1 LNKDAFGLDAPESLA
16 RYTFLLPRTSN
27 GGHLRKANMAGRLLN
42 GLVLAAAGAIW
53 MASGTQR
60 ESAVLSPVGQ
70 ASDPTA
76 VVGLE
81 AEVARSPGD
90 DAKLRTLAQAYLD
103 ARAPGL
109 ALAVIERAPDEV
121 RGRAKVEHLYA
132 RALLEEGHAQD
143 ALAVER
149 TVLRTC
155 TIGEGICDAW
165 LIASARRRAD
175 ILEELV
181 GLGVEDARAE
191 PEASAVAYHNATR
204 EARLA
209 VR

>member
-1 LNKDAFGLDAPESLA
+1 M
-16 RYTFLLPRTSN
+16 T
-27 GGHLRKANMAGRLLN
+27 GRWVN
-42 GLVLAAAGAIW
+42 GLVLAAAGALW
-53 MASGTQR
+53 MASGTER
-60 ESAVLSPVGQ
+60 EHAVLSPVGE
-70 ASDPTA
+70 ASNPSA
-76 VVGLE
+76 VAGLE
-81 AEVARSPGD
+81 AEVATAPND

-109 ALAVIERAPDEV
+109 ALAVMERAPEDV
-121 RGRAKVEHLYA
+121 RTRAKVEHLYA
-132 RALLEEGHAQD
+132 RALIEEGRAQD
-143 ALAVER
+143 ALSVER
-149 TVLRTC
+149 TVLARC
-155 TIGEGICDAW
+155 TMADGICDTW

>member
-1 LNKDAFGLDAPESLA
+1 
-16 RYTFLLPRTSN
+16 
-27 GGHLRKANMAGRLLN
+27 MAGRLVN
-42 GLVLAAAGAIW
+42 GLVLVAAGALW
-53 MASGTQR
+53 MASGTER
-60 ESAVLSPVGQ
+60 ERAVLSPVGE
-70 ASDPTA
+70 ARDPS
-76 VVGLE
+76 VMVGLE
-81 AEVARSPGD
+81 ADVAASPND
-90 DAKLRTLAQAYLD
+90 DGKLRMLAQSYLD
-103 ARAPGL
+103 AHAPGL
-109 ALAVIERAPDEV
+109 ALGVLERAPEEV
-121 RGRAKVEHLYA
+121 RTRSRVLHLYA
-132 RALLEEGHAQD
+132 RALLEEGRAQD

-155 TIGEGICDAW
+155 TMADGICDTW

-191 PEASAVAYHNATR
+191 PEASALAYHNATR

>member
-1 LNKDAFGLDAPESLA
+1 
-16 RYTFLLPRTSN
+16 
-27 GGHLRKANMAGRLLN
+27 MAGRLLN

-53 MASGTQR
+53 MASGTER
-60 ESAVLSPVGQ
+60 ERAVLSPVGQ
-70 ASDPTA
+70 ASDPSA
-76 VVGLE
+76 LVGLE
-81 AEVARSPGD
+81 AEVAASAD
-90 DAKLRTLAQAYLD
+90 DDTKLRTLAQAYLD
-103 ARAPGL
+103 AHAPGL
-109 ALAVIERAPDEV
+109 ALAIIERAPDGV
-121 RGRAKVEHLYA
+121 RGRVKVEHLYA

-149 TVLRTC
+149 TVLKTC
-155 TIGEGICDAW
+155 TMADGMCDAW

-181 GLGVEDARAE
+181 GLGVEDARAD

>member
-1 LNKDAFGLDAPESLA
+1 
-16 RYTFLLPRTSN
+16 
-27 GGHLRKANMAGRLLN
+27 MAGRLLN
-42 GLVLAAAGAIW
+42 GLVLLAAGALW
-53 MASGTQR
+53 MASGTER
-60 ESAVLSPVGQ
+60 EHAVLSPVGE
-70 ASDPTA
+70 ASDPSA
-76 VVGLE
+76 IVSLE
-81 AEVARSPGD
+81 AEVAASPYD
-90 DAKLRTLAQAYLD
+90 DAKLRTLGQAYLD
-103 ARAPGL
+103 AHAPGL
-109 ALAVIERAPDEV
+109 AVAVMERAPEEV
-121 RGRAKVEHLYA
+121 RGRSRVQHLYA
-132 RALLEEGHAQD
+132 RALLDEGHAQD

-149 TVLRTC
+149 TVLRAC
-155 TIGEGICDAW
+155 TAADGVCDAW

>member
-1 LNKDAFGLDAPESLA
+1 MA
-16 RYTFLLPRTSN
+16 R
-27 GGHLRKANMAGRLLN
+27 RLLN
-42 GLVLAAAGAIW
+42 GLVLMAAGALW
-53 MASGTQR
+53 MASGTAR
-60 ESAVLSPVGQ
+60 ERAVLCPAETGAGD
-70 ASDPTA
+70 ASA
-76 VVGLE
+76 RAAMVGLE
-81 AEVARSPGD
+81 ADVAASPND
-90 DAKLRTLAQAYLD
+90 DAKLRTLVQAYLD
-103 ARAPGL
+103 ANAPGL
-109 ALAVIERAPDEV
+109 ALAVMERAPDGV
-121 RGRAKVEHLYA
+121 RGRSKVQHLYA

-155 TIGEGICDAW
+155 MTTDGICDAW

>member
-1 LNKDAFGLDAPESLA
+1 
-16 RYTFLLPRTSN
+16 
-27 GGHLRKANMAGRLLN
+27 MAGRLLN
-42 GLVLAAAGAIW
+42 GLVLVGAAVLW
-53 MASGTQR
+53 MGSGTER
-60 ESAVLSPVGQ
+60 ERAVLSPVGE
-70 ASDPTA
+70 ASDPA
-76 VVGLE
+76 AMVGLE
-81 AEVARSPGD
+81 AEVAASPND
-90 DAKLRTLAQAYLD
+90 DGKLRMLAQAYLD
-103 ARAPGL
+103 AHAPGL
-109 ALAVIERAPDEV
+109 ALAVMERAPEDV
-121 RGRAKVEHLYA
+121 RTRSKVEHLYA

-155 TIGEGICDAW
+155 TMADGICDAW

-204 EARLA
+204 EVRLA
-209 VR
+209 AR